1 MSNTYTNI
9 IQQNLTSLRPFR
21 RENFQFCTHKA
32 LRSGCL
38 IDARILVN
46 VSSLELNVIKRLMV
60 TL

>member
-1 MSNTYTNI
+1 MCGKSVA
-9 IQQNLTSLRPFR
+9 SLRPLCCGNFR
-21 RENFQFCTHKA
+21 FCAHKA